1 MSDNQNLSAWQRF
14 VKKMTKANE
23 LGSEED
29 VMTDHNY
36 DGIRELDNVL
46 PPWWVYGF
54 YITVFISIFYYVKI
68 FIGDYNQEQE
78 YHAAMEQG
86 EKDVAAFIK
95 QDKIDNPDKYAARTT
110 AHTDAENLAAGKA
123 LFTSKTC
130 FACHLNDLGGSIGP
144 NLVDD
149 KWILGGGFTN
159 IFNTITKGGR
169 PGKGM
174 VAWETSVT
182 KKEREQLTSYII
194 SMQGTTP
201 AKPKIPEGDIEWT
214 K

>member
-1 MSDNQNLSAWQRF
+1 MSDNQNLSAWQSF
-14 VKKMTKANE
+14 IKKMTKANE

-46 PPWWVYGF
+46 PPWWVWGF
-54 YITVFISIFYYVKI
+54 VITVLISIFYYVKV
-68 FIGDYNQEQE
+68 FTGDYDQEQE
-78 YHAAMEQG
+78 YTTAMEQG
-86 EKDVAAFIK
+86 EKDVATFIK
-95 QDKIDNPDKYAARTT
+95 QDKINNPDKYAARTT
-110 AHTDAENLAAGKA
+110 AYTDAENLAKGKE

-144 NLVDD
+144 NLTDS
-149 KWILGGGFTN
+149 KWVLGGGFTN

-174 VAWETSVT
+174 VAWETTVT
-182 KKEREQLTSYII
+182 KKEREQLASYII

-201 AKPKIPEGDIEWT
+201 AKPKAPEGDIEWT